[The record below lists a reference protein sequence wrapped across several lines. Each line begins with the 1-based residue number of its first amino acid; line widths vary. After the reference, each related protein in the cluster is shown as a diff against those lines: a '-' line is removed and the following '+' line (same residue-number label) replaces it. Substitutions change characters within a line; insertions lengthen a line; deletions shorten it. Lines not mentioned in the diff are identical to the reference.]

1 MEPKRRS
8 PTGTSFRSPDTTK
21 HNVLQVTCH
30 KTQRPAGHVPK
41 QNNVLRSRATKQT
54 TIRRQQQLFDDK
66 ITMLEKC
73 TEKAMN
79 LLKTRQWA
87 KQQRGLI

>member
-8 PTGTSFRSPDTTK
+8 PTGTSFRSPDATK
-21 HNVLQVTCH
+21 HNVLHVTCH
-30 KTQRPAGHVPK
+30 KTRPAGHVPQ

-54 TIRRQQQLFDDK
+54 TIRRQQQLFDGK

-73 TEKAMN
+73 IEKAMN
-79 LLKTRQWA
+79 LLKTRQWT